1 MQLKISLLSQT
12 RTVWCCETNK
22 CIAVGTNGHTFFQ
35 FFSRLRWIGKLRWIG
50 NFQILNLAEGFKE
63 LSEVIFSRIVREVF
77 YEQVAPLFGSL
88 ELGCFVLDRL
98 DSFSFFHTGRNIK
111 GLFSTRQKLS
121 MHFLKDFLST
131 PWTVLSVF
139 CVAVAEAKEVDV
151 TLISQFVKVR
161 GNCAKGIK

>member
-12 RTVWCCETNK
+12 CTVWCCETNK

-35 FFSRLRWIGKLRWIG
+35 FFSRLRWIE
-50 NFQILNLAEGFKE
+50 NFQRLNLTEGFKE

-98 DSFSFFHTGRNIK
+98 ISFSFFHAGRNIK
-111 GLFSTRQKLS
+111 GLFSTRQKLP
-121 MHFLKDFLST
+121 MQLFTGFLST

-139 CVAVAEAKEVDV
+139 CIAAAEAKEVDV
-151 TLISQFVKVR
+151 TLISKFVKVR
-161 GNCAKGIK
+161 GNCAKGSK

>member
-35 FFSRLRWIGKLRWIG
+35 FFSRLRWIE
-50 NFQILNLAEGFKE
+50 NFQRLNLAEGFKE

-77 YEQVAPLFGSL
+77 HEQVAPLFGSL

-98 DSFSFFHTGRNIK
+98 NSFSFFHTGRNIK

-121 MHFLKDFLST
+121 MHLFKGFLST

-151 TLISQFVKVR
+151 TLISRFVKVR
-161 GNCAKGIK
+161 GNCAKGSK